1 MTACPWM
8 MGREGTKTLTE
19 GSLTIE
25 RAEIISVGTELLLG
39 QTLDSNA
46 AFLARQ
52 LAELGIAC
60 YRQTVVGDN
69 GQRLEEAMRR
79 ALDDNDLLITTGG
92 LGPTADDLTNVIA
105 ARIAGRPLVK
115 DPRVDA
121 DLMARYPQRAYGP
134 DSDYPLLVQGSQVF
148 LNKEGSAPASLVRLD
163 WQGRKKAI
171 LMLPGPPHEMEPLFL
186 SQIKASLES
195 LSPKRFIHRYI
206 RLFGIGESRAEAE
219 IRDLIDSQDQVTIA
233 PYASQTELVFRI
245 SQRLDQTE
253 GEDRTGPVIQAIKAR
268 LADYIFEIGPRSL
281 PRVLLDL
288 LLEKDKS
295 CAFAE
300 SCTAG
305 LATASLASVPGASAV
320 LKGGL
325 ITYNNL
331 MKNQLLGLPADLI
344 KREGPVSEP
353 VAKAMALGCLDRTG
367 ADLAASITGLAG
379 PSGGSPDLPVGRVW
393 LATAGKDL
401 EPRAHVFDFSGNRQ
415 QIQILAAYRAL
426 DLMRRRLIDL

>member
-8 MGREGTKTLTE
+8 MGREATKTLTE
-19 GSLTIE
+19 GRLTIE

-69 GQRLEEAMRR
+69 ANRLEEAMRR

-115 DPRVDA
+115 DARVDA
-121 DLMARYPQRAYGP
+121 DLQARYPQRAYGP
-134 DSDYPLLVQGSQVF
+134 DSAYPLLVQGSQVF
-148 LNKEGSAPASLVRLD
+148 LNQEGSAPASLISLD
-163 WQGRKKAI
+163 WRGKRRAI

-186 SQIKASLES
+186 SQVRASLES

-206 RLFGIGESRAEAE
+206 RLFGIGESSAEAQ

-233 PYASQTELVFRI
+233 PYASRKELVFRI

-253 GEDRTGPVIQAIKAR
+253 GEDRTGPVIQAIKKR

-281 PRVLLDL
+281 PQVLLDL

-325 ITYNNL
+325 ITYNNQ
-331 MKNQLLGLPADLI
+331 MKSHLLGI
-344 KREGPVSEP
+344 S
-353 VAKAMALGCLDRTG
+353 ALFIRS
-367 ADLAASITGLAG
+367 AEI
-379 PSGGSPDLPVGRVW
+379 PN
-393 LATAGKDL
+393 K
-401 EPRAHVFDFSGNRQ
+401 
-415 QIQILAAYRAL
+415 
-426 DLMRRRLIDL
+426 